1 MHSLTER
8 LVGDQSINQYQHQ
21 NLETGFTSGTPGR
34 LIESNFNCGVV
45 FEAKR
50 QEVPAAHVRFFLGRL
65 RGCPRD
71 MEIGIRYI
79 RHLINSLI
87 SDRSAL

>member
-1 MHSLTER
+1 MNPFLRAINQRSMPSDVSEVLGAQDMYSLTER
-8 LVGDQSINQYQHQ
+8 LVSDQSINQYQHQ

-50 QEVPAAHVRFFLGRL
+50 QEVLHQA
-65 RGCPRD
+65 
-71 MEIGIRYI
+71 
-79 RHLINSLI
+79 
-87 SDRSAL
+87 